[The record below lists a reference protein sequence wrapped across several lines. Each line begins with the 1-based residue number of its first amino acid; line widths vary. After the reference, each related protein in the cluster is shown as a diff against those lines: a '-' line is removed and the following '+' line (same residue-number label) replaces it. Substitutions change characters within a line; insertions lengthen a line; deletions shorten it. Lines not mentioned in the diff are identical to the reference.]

1 MTISATSRYAQSS
14 VVSITVNGQS
24 RQTIVSS
31 EQIPFVIQFIFHQ
44 VTSNE
49 RIDNIAYQYYGDAT
63 RWWVI
68 ADANP
73 EILDWSTITQGTLIR
88 IPSTG

>member
-1 MTISATSRYAQSS
+1 MTISATSRYAQST
-14 VVSITVNGQS
+14 VLSILVNGQP

-31 EQIPFVIQFIFHQ
+31 EQVPFSIQYTFHQ

-49 RIDNIAYQYYGDAT
+49 RIDNIAYQFYGDAT

-73 EILDWSTITQGTLIR
+73 EILDWSNLPQGTLIR
-88 IPSTG
+88 VPVNG

>member
-1 MTISATSRYAQSS
+1 MTIASNSRYAQS
-14 VVSITVNGQS
+14 VVVPIVFNGKS

-31 EQIPFVIQFIFHQ
+31 EQIPFVIQYTFHQ

-49 RIDNIAYQYYGDAT
+49 RIDNIAFQFYGDAT

-73 EILDWSTITQGTLIR
+73 EILDWSTITEGTLIR
-88 IPSTG
+88 VPVNG

>member
-1 MTISATSRYAQSS
+1 MTISATSRYAQST
-14 VVSITVNGQS
+14 VVPITVNGQP

-31 EQIPFVIQFIFHQ
+31 EQIPFVIKFVFHQ

-49 RIDNIAYQYYGDAT
+49 RIDNIAYQFYGDAT

-73 EILDWSTITQGTLIR
+73 EIMDWSTITEGTLIR